1 MLVFVYQQIK
11 PQRDIQT
18 QNENTIDSINWAN
31 S

>member
-11 PQRDIQT
+11 PQKDIQT